1 MNKLLVLLYFALIVS
16 FSCSKD
22 CQESECSYDGIDND
36 KRANYICISEDGET
50 CVAKLLCEYA
60 VKTGEDTTFK
70 CSNYHV
76 SNADKTCIDNTE
88 KTGCREEFKCAK
100 VPKETEG
107 ATCSSYP
114 VTDETK
120 YSCETDGTE
129 YACKEVPYVCNT
141 VPKSVGTIQCSDY
154 ALSAENQYT
163 HYCTNSNEGE
173 TEKACQEKK
182 YECSAVPKINEE
194 TTIKCSDFD
203 VDSEKTGKYACVENT
218 ASTEK
223 QCMELKHCSEVIE
236 SDVTKTTDCSS
247 FYYDKKTSVCHLN
260 EAKTKCVET
269 YLCSGAP
276 SGAEGECST
285 FVTSDEN
292 LLCVNGD
299 SGSDK
304 KCKEEPYCSK
314 VPKPANNEPSIDC
327 SKYQVKQENHI
338 CIQDL
343 ESQTYACKE
352 EIACDKATRGATNQ
366 ECAKYPVVNE
376 HKNSHGC
383 VKDSTDG
390 KFCKE
395 EELCTLKTLTDA
407 TDEEC
412 AKYPVAF
419 SKIKTHICIKNTAG
433 SGSSCIEQ
441 PLCEAVERADGIVCS
456 NYKVKEENKQ
466 THICVASKIGD
477 NPCQEMMLCEK
488 NEIATSDE
496 ECRNYPVKVENQ
508 STKRCVKTREKDKN
522 GCIEEQLCAE
532 VPKGDNV
539 DCSLYPVSDNNVAT
553 HFCDAI
559 SNPTDKACHEV
570 EKSSVECTKAKKGG
584 SDAQCN
590 GYKVSAE
597 TKKCVKNTDT
607 TSGATPCIE
616 KEKCES
622 KTSGATD
629 EICANL
635 AVEKPGEEIC
645 VKNGEKC
652 SLLTYCNYAS
662 GSSDEICA
670 KFALKDKEKECKKKE
685 GENKCEEVE
694 KKIEKTEKVTP
705 GEDDG
710 EKTDKDKASDE
721 DEKSD
726 ENKDTS
732 KTTEAATPNK
742 GSDNSGNLVNVA
754 YSLLLIIYL
763 VLF

>member
-16 FSCSKD
+16 YSCSKE
-22 CQESECSYDGIDND
+22 CGESDCSYKDIADEN
-36 KRANYICISEDGET
+36 KANYVCISEDGET
-50 CVAKLLCEYA
+50 CVEKLLCEHA
-60 VKTGEDTTFK
+60 VKAGEDTTFK
-70 CSNYHV
+70 CSNYPV
-76 SNADKTCIDNTE
+76 SNADKTCIDNSE
-88 KTGCREEFKCAK
+88 KTGCKEEYKCEK
-100 VPKETEG
+100 VPKPSGDDTI
-107 ATCSSYP
+107 TCSSYP
-114 VTDETK
+114 VSDKTK
-120 YSCETDGTE
+120 YACDTDGTE
-129 YACKEVPYVCNT
+129 NAESACKEVPYVCKT
-141 VPKSVGTIQCSDY
+141 IPKSVGTIECSDY
-154 ALSAENQYT
+154 A
-163 HYCTNSNEGE
+163 
-173 TEKACQEKK
+173 
-182 YECSAVPKINEE
+182 
-194 TTIKCSDFD
+194 
-203 VDSEKTGKYACVENT
+203 VDSENTGKYVCVENT
-218 ASTEK
+218 ALTDK
-223 QCMELKHCSEVIE
+223 QCMEVKLCSKVEE
-236 SDVTKTTDCSS
+236 SDMAENTDCSS
-247 FYYDKKTSVCHLN
+247 FYYNKKTFVCHLN

-292 LLCVNGD
+292 HVCINGD
-299 SGSDK
+299 SSSDK

-327 SKYQVKQENHI
+327 SKYRVKQENHI

-407 TDEEC
+407 TDEDC

-441 PLCEAVERADGIVCS
+441 PLCEAVESADGIVCS
-456 NYKVKEENKQ
+456 NYQVKEENKQ

-559 SNPTDKACHEV
+559 SDPTDKACHEV
-570 EKSSVECTKAKKGG
+570 EKSTVDCTKAKKGG